1 MIKLPLTI
9 EVSGTGISNLTS
21 TLVERNPRKALYLRS
36 DDVYEVFLIQIRK
49 ESEAFGNHYP
59 EREAY
64 PGNED
69 FGKTAW
75 CYNSPQ
81 RAKAKYS
88 KL

>member
-21 TLVERNPRKALYLRS
+21 SLVERTPRKALYKRS
-36 DDVYEVFLIQIRK
+36 DDVYEVFLIKIN
-49 ESEAFGNHYP
+49 EEGEVFGKHY
-59 EREAY
+59 EKREVY
-64 PGNED
+64 PCNED